1 MPAES
6 LRPLKPIVM
15 RMHSPNKREIKGV
28 YLNPNQ
34 IYFPKSLSPRFSKSH
49 TGTGWQARA
58 ICGWHGFRGP
68 VWIPRQ
74 Q

>member
-6 LRPLKPIVM
+6 LRPLKHIVM

-34 IYFPKSLSPRFSKSH
+34 IYFKSH
-49 TGTGWQARA
+49 AGTGWQAHA